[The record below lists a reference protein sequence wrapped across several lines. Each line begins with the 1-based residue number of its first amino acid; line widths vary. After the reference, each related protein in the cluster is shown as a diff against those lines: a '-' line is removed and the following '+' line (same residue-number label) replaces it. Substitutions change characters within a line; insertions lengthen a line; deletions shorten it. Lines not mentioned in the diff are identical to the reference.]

1 MQFEHPHLLWFALVL
16 VPALIAF
23 FWWTARVKQKLIGQ
37 FIAARLIDALTV
49 GVSVG
54 RQKTRVVLLI
64 VAVVLAVLAL
74 ARLQMGFSW
83 EEARSRGLDI
93 VVAIDTS
100 RSMLA
105 TDVAP
110 NRLRRAQ
117 LAALDLKRLARADR
131 LGLVAFAG
139 GAFLQCP
146 LTLDDEVFRQ
156 SVDALDVN
164 IIPQGGTALSEA
176 IAAAKG
182 AFKKDNDNHKVLV
195 LFTDGEDHD
204 GDALDAAKAAGKE
217 GLRIF
222 TVGVGTSGGELLRT
236 VDVSG
241 RSEFIKD
248 ADGNAVKSRLNEK
261 LLQDMAQETGGF
273 FMLLSGANTMNV
285 LYERGLAPLPKGDLA
300 SQQIKRPHERYQ
312 WLLGIAIALLLAE
325 VLLPERGK
333 TSTRSKPQAAGAVTA
348 SLVALL
354 LFLAAT
360 EAAHASTPAALKEY
374 GSGNFQSAQAEFE
387 MLLLK
392 KPGDAR
398 LHFNA
403 GTAAFQSTNYT
414 VALAHLN
421 AALTNADVNL
431 QQRAYY
437 NIGNTLFRLGEAS
450 DAFAEKQ
457 KQWEQALKNYQN
469 AVALRTN
476 DVDAVFN
483 VRFVNYKLAEL
494 REIQRL
500 LAEARKSKQRAEEA
514 VKRRD
519 YETALRIMAPVMT
532 NSATAKEMQDYVQR
546 LQQIHEINKPPQP

>member
-1 MQFEHPHLLWFALVL
+1 M
-16 VPALIAF
+16 
-23 FWWTARVKQKLIGQ
+23 
-37 FIAARLIDALTV
+37 
-49 GVSVG
+49 
-54 RQKTRVVLLI
+54 
-64 VAVVLAVLAL
+64 
-74 ARLQMGFSW
+74 
-83 EEARSRGLDI
+83 
-93 VVAIDTS
+93 VAIDTS

-300 SQQIKRPHERYQ
+300 SQQIKRPHERFQ

-333 TSTRSKPQAAGAVTA
+333 ASSRSKPQAAGAVTA
-348 SLVALL
+348 SLAALL

-374 GSGNFQSAQAEFE
+374 ESGNFQSAQAGFE
-387 MLLLK
+387 MLLAK
-392 KPGDAR
+392 KSGDAR